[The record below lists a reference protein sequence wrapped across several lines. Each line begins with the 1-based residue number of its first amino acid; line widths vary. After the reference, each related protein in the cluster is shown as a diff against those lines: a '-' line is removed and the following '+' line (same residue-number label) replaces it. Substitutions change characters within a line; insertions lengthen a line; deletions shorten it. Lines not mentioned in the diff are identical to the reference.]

1 MGLFVSTPEPH
12 RVGRTPSFKIKKRP
26 SAHLKVLNSNSY
38 RIKKRIILPV
48 LHISKMSSPLPIV
61 LCALDAGIGKP
72 ASELLL
78 PEFEG

>member
-1 MGLFVSTPEPH
+1 
-12 RVGRTPSFKIKKRP
+12 
-26 SAHLKVLNSNSY
+26 
-38 RIKKRIILPV
+38 
-48 LHISKMSSPLPIV
+48 MSSPLPIV